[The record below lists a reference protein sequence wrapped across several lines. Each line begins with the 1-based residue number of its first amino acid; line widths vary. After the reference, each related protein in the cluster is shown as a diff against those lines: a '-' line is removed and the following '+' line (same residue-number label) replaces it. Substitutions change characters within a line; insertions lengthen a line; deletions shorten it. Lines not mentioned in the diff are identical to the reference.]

1 MSLFRADWVVLD
13 IEGTT
18 SATEAIVGDLY
29 RYARP
34 RLGPWITGHPE
45 DPVVLQAV
53 EEVRQLAGLPG
64 GEVDRVVRTLTGW
77 MDADQKVT
85 PLKTL
90 QGLVW
95 AHGFA
100 AGELTSQFFDDVA
113 PALLRWH
120 DAGIHLAVFS
130 SGSVASQRAWFEH
143 SPAGDLYALLTATF
157 DTSNAGPKREA
168 ASYRAITRSLE
179 SPPDRTLFLSD
190 VPAELD
196 AAAAAGWLAV
206 GVRRPGEPNVDADFG
221 SHPTVGSFDE
231 LTVTKGQ

>member
-34 RLGPWITGHPE
+34 RLGPWITDHPE
-45 DPVVLQAV
+45 DPVVVQAV

-64 GEVDRVVRTLTGW
+64 RDVDQVVEALEGW

-100 AGELTSQFFDDVA
+100 AGELTSQFFVDVP
-113 PALLRWH
+113 PALHHWH
-120 DAGIHLAVFS
+120 DGGMRLAVFS

-143 SPAGDLYALLTATF
+143 SPAGDLQALVAANF
-157 DTSNAGPKREA
+157 DTSNAGPKRESP
-168 ASYRAITRSLE
+168 SYNAITRSLE

-196 AAAAAGWLAV
+196 AAASAGWLGV
-206 GVRRPGEPNVDADFG
+206 GVRRPGEPNADADFG
-221 SHPTVGSFDE
+221 SHPTVRSFDE
-231 LTVTKGQ
+231 IAVTRGD